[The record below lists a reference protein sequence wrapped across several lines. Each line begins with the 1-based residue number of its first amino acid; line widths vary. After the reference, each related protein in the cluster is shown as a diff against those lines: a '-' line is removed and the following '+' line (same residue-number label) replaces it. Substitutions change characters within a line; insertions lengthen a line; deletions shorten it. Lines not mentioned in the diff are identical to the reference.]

1 MGFMDYYSY
10 YFNVSM
16 FGIDVSNEGSFYE
29 LSSPESAFVIL
40 DPLNTQNNTTRNSF
54 LTHEII
60 KSFRRAFN
68 NLKSML
74 AHY

>member
-1 MGFMDYYSY
+1 MSATITPSRLLMGFMDYYSY

-40 DPLNTQNNTTRNSF
+40 
-54 LTHEII
+54 
-60 KSFRRAFN
+60 FN
-68 NLKSML
+68 ESLRLLIERCVMI
-74 AHY
+74 

>member
-1 MGFMDYYSY
+1 MSATITPSRLLMGFMDYYSY

-40 DPLNTQNNTTRNSF
+40 DPLNT
-54 LTHEII
+54 
-60 KSFRRAFN
+60 
-68 NLKSML
+68 
-74 AHY
+74 